1 MSNMKLILTQDVRS
15 LGHKDDVVSV
25 RPGYG
30 RNYLIPQG
38 MAKMAT
44 ESALK
49 MLAEDVKQRA
59 FKQDKIK
66 KDAEAMAVKLEG
78 VTVTIKAKTGTSGKI
93 FGSITSLQLSR
104 AIREQRG
111 YEIDRKRISITD
123 EVKELG
129 SYKANIEFGNGHGT
143 ELDFEVV
150 AE

>member
-1 MSNMKLILTQDVRS
+1 MKLILTQDVRS

-66 KDAEAMAVKLEG
+66 KDAEAMAVRLEG

-93 FGSITSLQLSR
+93 FGAVTALQVANTLKEQGIEVDRRKIVLS
-104 AIREQRG
+104 E
-111 YEIDRKRISITD
+111 DPK
-123 EVKELG
+123 VLG
-129 SYKANIEFGNGHGT
+129 SYTATINLHKEVSKEIAI
-143 ELDFEVV
+143 EVV

>member
-1 MSNMKLILTQDVRS
+1 MANMKLILTQDVRN

-44 ESALK
+44 DSALK

-66 KDAEAMAVKLEG
+66 KDAEALAVKLEG

-93 FGSITSLQLSR
+93 FGAVTSLQVANSLKEQGIEVDRRKIVLS
-104 AIREQRG
+104 E
-111 YEIDRKRISITD
+111 EPK
-123 EVKELG
+123 VLG
-129 SYKANIEFGNGHGT
+129 SYKAIINLHKEVSKEIGI
-143 ELDFEVV
+143 EVV

>member
-66 KDAEAMAVKLEG
+66 KDAEAMAVRLEG

-93 FGSITSLQLSR
+93 FGAVTALQVANTLKEQGIEVDRRKIVLS
-104 AIREQRG
+104 E
-111 YEIDRKRISITD
+111 DPK
-123 EVKELG
+123 VLG
-129 SYKANIEFGNGHGT
+129 SYTATINLHKEVSKEIAI
-143 ELDFEVV
+143 EVV

>member
-1 MSNMKLILTQDVRS
+1 MANMKLILTQDVRS

-44 ESALK
+44 ESAMK

-59 FKQDKIK
+59 FKQDKVR
-66 KDAEAMAVKLEG
+66 KDADALAQKLEG
-78 VTVTIKAKTGTSGKI
+78 VKVTLKAKTGTSGKI
-93 FGSITSLQLSR
+93 FGAVTTLQIANALK
-104 AIREQRG
+104 EMG
-111 YEIDRKRISITD
+111 YEVDRRKIVFS
-123 EVKELG
+123 EEPKVLG
-129 SYKANIEFGNGHGT
+129 DYKATISLHKEVSK
-143 ELDFEVV
+143 EIDIEVV

>member
-1 MSNMKLILTQDVRS
+1 MKLILTQDVRS

-30 RNYLIPQG
+30 RNFLIPKG

-66 KDAEAMAVKLEG
+66 KDAEATAARLEG
-78 VTVTIKAKTGTSGKI
+78 VTVVLKAKTGTSGKI
-93 FGSITSLQLSR
+93 FGAVTSLQVANALKDQGIEVDRRKIVLS
-104 AIREQRG
+104 E
-111 YEIDRKRISITD
+111 EPK
-123 EVKELG
+123 VLG
-129 SYKANIEFGNGHGT
+129 SYKATINLHKEVSKDINIE
-143 ELDFEVV
+143 VI